1 MKALILPLMFAGCA
15 IAIFEPFKAYGD
27 ARWGDGYG
35 FLLNGGVGFALLM
48 ASGLMSVVVWVRR
61 KLATGTWRAQ

>member
-35 FLLNGGVGFALLM
+35 FLLNGGTAFGLLM
-48 ASGLMSVVVWVRR
+48 ASGLISIVILVRR
-61 KLATGTWRAQ
+61 KLATGKWRVE